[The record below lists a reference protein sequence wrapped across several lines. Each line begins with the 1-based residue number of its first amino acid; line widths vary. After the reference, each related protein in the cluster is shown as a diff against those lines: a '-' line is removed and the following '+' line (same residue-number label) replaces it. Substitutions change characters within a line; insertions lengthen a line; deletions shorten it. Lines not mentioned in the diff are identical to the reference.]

1 MNVAVV
7 GAGSWGT
14 ALAKVLHGNGHQVTI
29 WARDAAALQELRAG
43 RNERYLPGVPLP
55 HDWICEPDLN
65 RAIAGQ
71 YDLTVNWRDVEWF
84 KSAWGGPVLLKGILS
99 VEDAKLAAAHGAD
112 GVIVSNHG
120 GRQLEG
126 AVSAVHALPAI
137 ADAVGG
143 RLEVVLD
150 GGIRRG
156 ADVVRARALG
166 ARACMIGRAWLYG
179 LASAGQA
186 GVERALEIL
195 RDEIDITLTLLG
207 RPTLAE
213 VDRDAIERVG

>member
-1 MNVAVV
+1 MLFRSGPRVAFRNFE
-7 GAGSWGT
+7 GT
-14 ALAKVLHGNGHQVTI
+14 KAAATDAVTI
-29 WARDAAALQELRAG
+29 TEF
-43 RNERYLPGVPLP
+43 
-55 HDWICEPDLN
+55 
-65 RAIAGQ
+65 IAGQ

-99 VEDAKLAAAHGAD
+99 VEDAKLAASHGVD

-137 ADAVGG
+137 TDAVAD

-179 LASAGQA
+179 LASEGQA

-213 VDRDAIERVG
+213 VDRDALERVG